1 MLDPLDRSNQLAVS
15 KMQTKK
21 LVACMIVSYKKKL
34 LACSRGYQQSS
45 TIRNSNRLISLS
57 FNME

>member
-21 LVACMIVSYKKKL
+21 LLACMIVSYKKKNSW
-34 LACSRGYQQSS
+34 LAAEGTS
-45 TIRNSNRLISLS
+45 TTHNSNRLISLS